1 MGLHD
6 GLVVLHSRVVFP
18 GRYTEIYVDEKLRR
32 ADVAAGGPSH
42 FGDHLFLLDLQFC
55 TSNNTRKYITLGG
68 SFFTKK
74 EFQAL
79 VLLKKTKEEQHA
91 PRLIVHPHDI
101 TTPISKQPLQE
112 E

>member
-1 MGLHD
+1 
-6 GLVVLHSRVVFP
+6 VVLHGRVVFP
-18 GRYTEIYVDEKLRR
+18 GRNSEIYVDENLRR

-55 TSNNTRKYITLGG
+55 TSNNTRKYITLRGRF
-68 SFFTKK
+68 SKKK

-79 VLLKKTKEEQHA
+79 VLLKKTKAEQQA

-101 TTPISKQPLQE
+101 TTPVSKQPLQE

>member
-1 MGLHD
+1 M
-6 GLVVLHSRVVFP
+6 VLHSRVVFP
-18 GRYTEIYVDEKLRR
+18 GRNTEIYVDENLRR

-68 SFFTKK
+68 RFFKKK
-74 EFQAL
+74 EFEAL
-79 VLLKKTKEEQHA
+79 VLLKKPKEEQQA
-91 PRLIVHPHDI
+91 PRLIVHPHAI
-101 TTPISKQPLQE
+101 TTSISKQPLAE

>member
-55 TSNNTRKYITLGG
+55 NLMELEAAKSDL
-68 SFFTKK
+68 
-74 EFQAL
+74 
-79 VLLKKTKEEQHA
+79 
-91 PRLIVHPHDI
+91 
-101 TTPISKQPLQE
+101 
-112 E
+112 